1 MKYVL
6 RILAALAIILSL
18 SAVTVLVFTL
28 TPLSATPPGQAIQ
41 EMLGAGQNAATN
53 AALDASGV
61 KTKAEDALRDNAS
74 AIAAETG
81 MSEAAVNQA
90 IDELNIEDWQV
101 VSLPKDAQATGTQN
115 VTYGGISAE
124 VITYSDPSYI
134 SVKAQGQTFTLAVPD
149 SAQQYASLIG
159 YL

>member
-41 EMLGAGQNAATN
+41 GMLGAGQNAATN

-101 VSLPKDAQATGTQN
+101 VSLPKDAQATATQN

>member
-1 MKYVL
+1 
-6 RILAALAIILSL
+6 
-18 SAVTVLVFTL
+18 
-28 TPLSATPPGQAIQ
+28 
-41 EMLGAGQNAATN
+41 MLGAGQNAATN

-74 AIAAETG
+74 AIASETG